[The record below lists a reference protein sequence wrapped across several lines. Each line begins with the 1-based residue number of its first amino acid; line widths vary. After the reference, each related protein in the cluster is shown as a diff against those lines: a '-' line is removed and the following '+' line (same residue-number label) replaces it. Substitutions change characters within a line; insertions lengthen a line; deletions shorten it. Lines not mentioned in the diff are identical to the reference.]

1 MSKNSP
7 YNTEQDNKDIPV
19 VKENSLVTPITEF
32 LQKKPEKIWGW
43 MVAILILCI
52 IGNILYSVFYH
63 PKQIS
68 TEEALQNTEISIDP
82 ITEGLGKMVQAGTSI
97 NDAMSLKKDID
108 IILSKDSLSHQ
119 DSVQLL
125 VLFQQLESINKKLL
139 PVQNPKK

>member
-7 YNTEQDNKDIPV
+7 YNTEQDSKDIPD
-19 VKENSLVTPITEF
+19 VKENSVGNPIAEF
-32 LQKKPEKIWGW
+32 LQKKPEKIWGL

-52 IGNILYSVFYH
+52 IGNILYSVFYT

-68 TEEALQNTEISIDP
+68 TEEALQNTQISVDP
-82 ITEGLGKMVQAGTSI
+82 ITEGIGKMVQAGTSI

-139 PVQNPKK
+139 PVQNP